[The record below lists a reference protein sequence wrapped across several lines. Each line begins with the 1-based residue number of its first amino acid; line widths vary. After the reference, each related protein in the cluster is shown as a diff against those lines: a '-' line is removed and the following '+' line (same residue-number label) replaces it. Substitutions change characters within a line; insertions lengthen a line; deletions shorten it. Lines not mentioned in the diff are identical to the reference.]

1 MRIADAA
8 REDLGDD
15 LRGMPRQEQASGRQG
30 RINDEGQVRTDLP
43 LAFAAA
49 ENGLFTLLPDFGES
63 RFHFMLFLLTGFGR
77 RSLALFNQTIDVT
90 LEILLARFAGG
101 VFVLFHGFGN
111 FMVSTA
117 AANSAP
123 VCPTIHSGKQKNG
136 QLRRIVRF
144 GSGRRT
150 RIPDIQYC
158 ISNNYK
164 PIHLEI
170 YSNKVYLLIYSNI
183 LISIIHIYFLT

>member
-1 MRIADAA
+1 MQRA
-8 REDLGDD
+8 RTWATTCGECPAGT
-15 LRGMPRQEQASGRQG
+15 GVRQAGPNKRRPAPCLCG
-30 RINDEGQVRTDLP
+30 
-43 LAFAAA
+43 A

-111 FMVSTA
+111 FMVSTP

-123 VCPTIHSGKQKNG
+123 FARPFIPANKKTDNSVELSALVAGGGLEYLTFN
-136 QLRRIVRF
+136 IVYQIIT
-144 GSGRRT
+144 S
-150 RIPDIQYC
+150 Q
-158 ISNNYK
+158 
-164 PIHLEI
+164 
-170 YSNKVYLLIYSNI
+170 
-183 LISIIHIYFLT
+183 SI

>member
-1 MRIADAA
+1 MQRA
-8 REDLGDD
+8 RTWATTCGECPAGTGVRQAGPNKR
-15 LRGMPRQEQASGRQG
+15 RGAGPSGPAPCLCG
-30 RINDEGQVRTDLP
+30 TG
-43 LAFAAA
+43 
-49 ENGLFTLLPDFGES
+49 NGLFTLLPGFGES

-123 VCPTIHSGKQKNG
+123 FARPFIPANKKTDNSVELSALVAGGGLEYLTFN
-136 QLRRIVRF
+136 IVYQIIT
-144 GSGRRT
+144 S
-150 RIPDIQYC
+150 Q
-158 ISNNYK
+158 
-164 PIHLEI
+164 
-170 YSNKVYLLIYSNI
+170 
-183 LISIIHIYFLT
+183 SI

>member
-1 MRIADAA
+1 MQRA
-8 REDLGDD
+8 RTWATTCGECPAGTGVRQAGPNKR
-15 LRGMPRQEQASGRQG
+15 RGAGPDGPAPCLCG
-30 RINDEGQVRTDLP
+30 
-43 LAFAAA
+43 A

-111 FMVSTA
+111 FMVSTP

-123 VCPTIHSGKQKNG
+123 FARPFIPANKKNG

>member
-1 MRIADAA
+1 MPMQRA
-8 REDLGDD
+8 RTWATTCGECPAGT
-15 LRGMPRQEQASGRQG
+15 GVRQAGPNKRRRAG
-30 RINDEGQVRTDLP
+30 PPGPAPCLCG
-43 LAFAAA
+43 AG
-49 ENGLFTLLPDFGES
+49 NGLFTLLPGFGES

-111 FMVSTA
+111 FMVSTP

-123 VCPTIHSGKQKNG
+123 FARPFIPANKKNG

-150 RIPDIQYC
+150 RTSDLRVMSPTSCQLLH
-158 ISNNYK
+158 
-164 PIHLEI
+164 PAI
-170 YSNKVYLLIYSNI
+170 YL
-183 LISIIHIYFLT
+183 